1 MGARTIRS
9 GIGTY
14 LNAAGQWTHGVLGDE
29 VEVHED
35 DLERFDRLNPPEPE
49 AEPEADAESEG
60 DEAPSF
66 SQDDID
72 AAVKAATDAQA
83 AELEQLKADLAAAKA
98 EADKKAPATAA
109 PKAPAAKPGN

>member
-14 LNAAGQWTHGVLGDE
+14 QRPDGQWTHGVQGEE

-49 AEPEADAESEG
+49 AVVDGEESELT
-60 DEAPSF
+60 F
-66 SQDDID
+66 SQADVD

-83 AELEQLKADLAAAKA
+83 AELAQVKADLAAAKA
-98 EADKKAPATAA
+98 EADKKAPAPAA